1 MISEWTRKASKFTID
16 HSPAILTAVGVVG
29 SVTTAY
35 LTGKASFRA
44 AEIIREEAFIARTNS
59 ENVPLK
65 EKIELVWRLY
75 VPAVGTGVMTVTCI
89 IAANRIG
96 SRRAAALA
104 SAYMISEKAFDTY
117 KEKVVEKL
125 GPKKEQTIRD
135 EVAQDL
141 VCDHPVAT
149 NEVTILSGDVLF
161 MDSYSKR
168 YFRSDVET
176 VKHAQNAVNHMINH
190 DGYASLT
197 DLYNQIGL
205 SSLPSSNEVG
215 WNSDRLLEIEFSTVL
230 ETNQPCIVMG
240 FSVEPIRSYYRQH

>member
-1 MISEWTRKASKFTID
+1 MISELAKKVSRFTLD

-44 AEIIREEAFIARTNS
+44 AQILREEEYAAGLNAEEFTLR
-59 ENVPLK
+59 
-65 EKIELVWRLY
+65 EKVEQVWRLY

-104 SAYMISEKAFDTY
+104 SAYMISEQAFDTY
-117 KEKVVEKL
+117 KEKVIEKL
-125 GPKKEQTIRD
+125 GPKKEQAVRD
-135 EVAQDL
+135 EIAQDL

-149 NEVTILSGDVLF
+149 SEVVILQGDVLF

-176 VKHAQNAVNHMINH
+176 VKHAQNAVNYMINH

-215 WNSDRLLEIEFSTVL
+215 WNADRMLEIEFSTAM
-230 ETNQPCIVMG
+230 ESNQPCIVMG
-240 FSVEPIRSYYRQH
+240 FSVEPVRSYYRQ